1 MGRARLSFRDLIKEG
16 QEDVDLYF
24 DLKYKAEI
32 VGKINVVTT
41 WHPEESPEEEKKG
54 EKVPGLVDDDK
65 TMNREEEEA
74 PMSTRQATEYE

>member
-16 QEDVDLYF
+16 EVDSDLFF

-41 WHPEESPEEEKKG
+41 WHPEEEVKAPEKMPSIPEKIG
-54 EKVPGLVDDDK
+54 TPDDVQ
-65 TMNREEEEA
+65 E
-74 PMSTRQATEYE
+74 PVSTR